1 MPWRPMMI
9 RGTRVLARCEEDGQ
23 LRAESG
29 RVEIRYGPTS
39 PKAYRAA
46 VRNLEEA
53 GDEAILPDDH
63 CVDVDGAS
71 GGAPKKTTKA
81 SRGKGAKAGAYPT
94 EAEGDEI
101 LVYADGACS
110 GNPGPAG
117 SGVVLITREGRRE
130 LSEYLGEGTNNIA
143 ELTAILRAAEAVDD
157 PSRPVRIYTDSSY
170 AIGLLKKGW
179 KAKANKDLVARVRAA
194 VDRLEDVDLFH
205 VRGHAGHELN
215 EKADELAVEA
225 VQRRSSRGWVDV

>member
-9 RGTRVLARCEEDGQ
+9 RGTRVLARCDEDGE

-29 RVEIRYGPTS
+29 RVEIRYGPKS
-39 PKAYRAA
+39 PKAYHAA

-53 GDEAILPDDH
+53 GTEEILPDDH
-63 CVDVDGAS
+63 CVEVD
-71 GGAPKKTTKA
+71 PE
-81 SRGKGAKAGAYPT
+81 GAKPSGKKRASKPPRPGGSYPT
-94 EAEGDEI
+94 EAEGDEV

-117 SGVVLITREGRRE
+117 SGVVMITRDGRRE

-179 KAKANKDLVARVRAA
+179 KAKANKDLVARVHDAR
-194 VDRLEDVDLFH
+194 R
-205 VRGHAGHELN
+205 RG
-215 EKADELAVEA
+215 
-225 VQRRSSRGWVDV
+225 